1 MNNYRDNRS
10 GNNRSSYRGNSDSR
24 DGRPPLHDAVCI
36 ECGKDCK
43 VPFRPSGSKPVY
55 CSECFETKG
64 GGGDNRSN
72 QRGSFRPSF
81 GGRDSGRPSFGGRDS
96 GRPPRQGNSSG
107 PDFSKLTK
115 NIEVLNNKLDRI
127 ISLLAKNEVKPAKK
141 KSGGVADMVASLKKS
156 EADLA
161 SSKSKKTNKSKIEVK
176 VKAKSKKPKKASKPA
191 IKSKA
196 KPKTKKAKKAAS
208 KAK

>member
-24 DGRPPLHDAVCI
+24 DGRPPLHDAVCND
-36 ECGKDCK
+36 CGKDCK

-72 QRGSFRPSF
+72 QR
-81 GGRDSGRPSFGGRDS
+81 DSYGRPRFDDRGPSRS
-96 GRPPRQGNSSG
+96 PRQSGSSSA
-107 PDFSKLTK
+107 PDFSKLTR

-127 ISLLAKNEVKPAKK
+127 ISLLAKNEVKPAKQ

-161 SSKSKKTNKSKIEVK
+161 NSKSKKSNKPKIEVK
-176 VKAKSKKPKKASKPA
+176 TKAKSKPKKASKA
-191 IKSKA
+191 KKSK
-196 KPKTKKAKKAAS
+196 
-208 KAK
+208 